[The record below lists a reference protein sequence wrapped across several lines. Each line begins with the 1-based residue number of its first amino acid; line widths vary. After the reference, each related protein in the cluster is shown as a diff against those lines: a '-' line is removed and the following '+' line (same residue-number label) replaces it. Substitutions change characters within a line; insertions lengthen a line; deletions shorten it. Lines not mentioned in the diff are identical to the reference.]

1 MAKLPKVCTYL
12 DMPLQHADDRVLE
25 RMRRQITRAETE
37 ELITTARRIVPDL
50 TLRTTFLVGYPGE
63 TEEEFEVL
71 CDFVRRME
79 FDRVGVFQYSHEEDT
94 RAYLMEDDVPAEI
107 KEQRANRIM
116 EIQREISLNK
126 NLSRVNR
133 VEQVLIDRFESGCY
147 FGRSKGDSPEVDNE
161 VIIDASEGYLRIGD
175 FVQVLI
181 TEATEYDVYGVL
193 SDVQDD

>member
-1 MAKLPKVCTYL
+1 MFK
-12 DMPLQHADDRVLE
+12 
-25 RMRRQITRAETE
+25 
-37 ELITTARRIVPDL
+37 
-50 TLRTTFLVGYPGE
+50 
-63 TEEEFEVL
+63 EEEFEVL